1 MAQTYGRTE
10 GQVITPPPIEQ
21 DARPAHQKITED
33 KQDTKQNMSETQDH
47 RRDIERYRTNK
58 THERMK
64 SKTNTRY
71 TSA

>member
-33 KQDTKQNMSETQDH
+33 KQDTKRNMSETQEH
-47 RRDIERYRTNK
+47 RRVREHRI
-58 THERMK
+58 
-64 SKTNTRY
+64 SKTRNVKYKQNKRHI
-71 TSA
+71 SA